1 MKPAERLL
9 ISESPKPRWCQTGV
23 AAAIAP
29 RASEAASRGV
39 DQVGSESVEGKSLR
53 AEEGRLSGGDRTTA
67 RAPTW
72 RDRVVKATAYRP
84 DGSSFIVLGLSRN
97 NTEMLLMG
105 KPIHVDLEQLGLKGD
120 ILIMGGETESHIEA
134 ELAQYCNEDTII
146 DDRRGKVK
154 Q

>member
-1 MKPAERLL
+1 M
-9 ISESPKPRWCQTGV
+9 
-23 AAAIAP
+23 
-29 RASEAASRGV
+29 
-39 DQVGSESVEGKSLR
+39 
-53 AEEGRLSGGDRTTA
+53 
-67 RAPTW
+67 
-72 RDRVVKATAYRP
+72 VKATAYRP